1 MRPGRIRFVHLV
13 STRRPVG
20 AAGVLQP
27 PAGWQQGAN
36 VSFDPDTLFF
46 AAGIS
51 AAALAMTMLGVW
63 FQNRMDRFLIG
74 WMAGMALIGSG
85 VILYASVPPDRIAVT
100 TLAFTLE
107 IVGFV
112 AVFVAA
118 RQFRDESIVWGRMA
132 ALGLAVAALVAIPI
146 ALGFDG
152 LGIMVYNFLAAVLLA
167 MTARQY
173 WTVRSEAPVSIAGM
187 TTLYLLSALSFL
199 LCAMMLL
206 HDRVW
211 VLDGRP
217 DNWAERFNAVM
228 SIAGITGIG
237 ALSLALNQARAASRH
252 RQEARTDALTG
263 LLNRRAL
270 FDSLS
275 DGQLREGDAVIAFDL
290 DNFKAINDC
299 HGHVS
304 GDQVLC
310 RFSEILRRNARPDD
324 LAARTGGE
332 EFILVMRGT
341 SLPVAVGVAER
352 IRALFAASEVE
363 AVRGRIKGTASA
375 GVALAQSADE
385 RFEAVLNRADAA
397 LYQAKDDGRNRV
409 SAELRVAA

>member
-1 MRPGRIRFVHLV
+1 M
-13 STRRPVG
+13 
-20 AAGVLQP
+20 
-27 PAGWQQGAN
+27 
-36 VSFDPDTLFF
+36 SFDPDTLFF

-63 FQNRMDRFLIG
+63 FQNRVDRFLVG

-85 VILYASVPPDRIAVT
+85 VILYATVPPERIAVAA
-100 TLAFTLE
+100 LAFTLE

-118 RQFRDESIVWGRMA
+118 RQFRGDPVAWGRVA
-132 ALGLAVAALVAIPI
+132 VLCLAVVVPVTLPI
-146 ALGFDG
+146 AAGFDG
-152 LGIMVYNFLAAVLLA
+152 FGIMVYNFLAAALLT
-167 MTARQY
+167 MTGFRY
-173 WTVRSEAPVSIAGM
+173 WAVRSQAPVSIAGM
-187 TTLYLLSALSFL
+187 TVLYLLAALSFVA
-199 LCAMMLL
+199 CGAVLL
-206 HDRVW
+206 HDQVW

-217 DNWAERFNAVM
+217 DNWAERINAIM

-275 DGQLREGDAVIAFDL
+275 NGQLQVGDAVIAFDL
-290 DNFKAINDC
+290 DNFKAINDS
-299 HGHVS
+299 HGHVG

-310 RFSEILRRNARPDD
+310 RFAEILRQNARPSD

-332 EFILVMRGT
+332 EFVLVVRDT
-341 SLPVAVGVAER
+341 SMPSAVGAAEH
-352 IRALFAASEVE
+352 IRAFFAACEIE
-363 AVRGRIKGTASA
+363 GIRGRISGTASA
-375 GVALAQSADE
+375 GVALSQSADE
-385 RFEAVLNRADAA
+385 SFEAVLCRADTA
-397 LYQAKDDGRNRV
+397 LYQAKDSGRNRV
-409 SAELRVAA
+409 SAELLIAA

>member
-1 MRPGRIRFVHLV
+1 
-13 STRRPVG
+13 
-20 AAGVLQP
+20 
-27 PAGWQQGAN
+27 
-36 VSFDPDTLFF
+36 
-46 AAGIS
+46 
-51 AAALAMTMLGVW
+51 MTMLGVW

-85 VILYASVPPDRIAVT
+85 VMLYASLPSDRIAVT

-118 RQFRDESIVWGRMA
+118 LQFRNESIVWSRMA
-132 ALGLAVAALVAIPI
+132 ALGLAVAAPVTIPI
-146 ALGFDG
+146 AFGFDG
-152 LGIMVYNFLAAVLLA
+152 FGIMIYNFLAAVLLA
-167 MTARQY
+167 ITARQY
-173 WTVRSEAPVSIAGM
+173 WIVRFEAPVSIAGM

-199 LCAMMLL
+199 LCAMTLL

-332 EFILVMRGT
+332 EFVLVMRGT

-352 IRALFAASEVE
+352 IRAFFAASEVE
-363 AVRGRIKGTASA
+363 AVRGRIRGTASA

-385 RFEAVLNRADAA
+385 SFEAVLNRADSA
-397 LYQAKDDGRNRV
+397 LYQAKEDGRNRV
-409 SAELRVAA
+409 SAELQVAA